1 MAIRGSERADPEAEA
16 FQVFL
21 KNNVKT
27 LGYHLAQQLAK
38 DLPLLPIAGMPANVG
53 LKSKACTQSD
63 IESAWFVYWC
73 HQLKRAPSNTARCG
87 SSATSCKRC
96 SRPACF
102 GRGRA
107 VSASAAAKH
116 A

>member
-1 MAIRGSERADPEAEA
+1 MPAAGFGKRNRSAAWALACEFLPRLARRAGLREIEFLFIAVAEPDDA
-16 FQVFL
+16 HACQVFL

-38 DLPLLPIAGMPANVG
+38 DLPLLSIAGMPANVG

-73 HQLKRAPSNTARCG
+73 HQLKRAP
-87 SSATSCKRC
+87 
-96 SRPACF
+96 
-102 GRGRA
+102 
-107 VSASAAAKH
+107 V
-116 A
+116 